1 MNCFARTILSMA
13 MITGLATAAH
23 AQTAAKADPKAPA
36 AAPAAAAKQAPAATP
51 AAKPAPAPAAAK
63 PAAPAAAAKLPAP
76 TAAPVAPPQPPAM
89 PSAPAEVA
97 AMAKAAGNWRC
108 TGVGFSPAGEMKM
121 TATIK
126 NKLDVDKWWVRTNFA
141 ETGGSKFK
149 FEAFTTYDTASKKWT
164 RVMVDNMGNHE
175 VSTSE
180 GAKDGKLTWTGAST
194 GSMGT
199 MPGRHYEDST
209 NPKEL
214 KMWGEYSFDKGKTFQ
229 KAYEVTCKR

>member
-13 MITGLATAAH
+13 MITGLGTAAH
-23 AQTAAKADPKAPA
+23 AQTAAKTDPKAPA
-36 AAPAAAAKQAPAATP
+36 APAAAKQAAPPAA
-51 AAKPAPAPAAAK
+51 AAAK
-63 PAAPAAAAKLPAP
+63 PAAASAAAAKQPAAAP
-76 TAAPVAPPQPPAM
+76 TAAPVAPPQPMAM

-97 AMAKAAGNWRC
+97 ALAKAAGNWRC

-126 NKLDVDKWWVRTNFA
+126 NKLDIDKWWVRTNFA

-180 GAKDGKLTWTGAST
+180 GAKDGKITWTGAST

-199 MPGRHYEDST
+199 MAGRHYEDST